1 MSVKVRQLTVLR
13 EFRPFGL
20 TAEEADGEVSE
31 ASTASV
37 TPEKYQY
44 HLFGPEVTRETP
56 SDPLSASIDLSS
68 DASATSSNEFGEHE
82 VFVRG
87 NRIIWSMGTR
97 IYKRFTAES
106 PVLMV
111 CWCRMDSI
119 SEPVLCALQADCLSF
134 YTAQG
139 DVFCTPLPYFVASI
153 WPSKTG
159 LLIQKAADV
168 NRAAST
174 SSPPLHGRDISRPNK
189 EHRLRH
195 LKPPVKDDPA
205 MVSSLLV
212 LRHPLEEPQATYF
225 EERGK
230 LCLMKDFEEKT
241 IWTSDHIPLMASCNK
256 GKHQYSLWQA
266 VVIGSSSAVPADKC
280 LHHFVFRRI
289 WQGKS
294 QSPASKVFLATDI
307 DAMPVLYFLFSEQ
320 KMLLG
325 IRLCTDEA
333 NEEGIIDI
341 KPLTTWSVPAIDASP
356 VLVTRPRVRAGALPF
371 SDVVIL
377 SAENHLFLY
386 SGKQCLCRYTLPA
399 GLGKDFATHGLQP
412 SRGDLKIVGVKDSV
426 EGRIN
431 LACNNGQVFRCALRK
446 YPFSSLVN
454 DCITAMAEGLQNS
467 YYTHF
472 LSFLWG
478 DSSSSYL
485 ADSDSHPDQEWES
498 FSSEISTICSEHVNP
513 PLKRD
518 NLMCSLKEKTAWD
531 FLLGSRFHA
540 QYRKQSSAS
549 LLSIL
554 ADSEPIAG
562 VYNCNYRREQ
572 GFEDQSY
579 DSRFVEMLK
588 SLHALYESLKL
599 NILRK
604 KDVEHLA
611 SLLCIMSVYLRET
624 KYADY
629 YCRDFP
635 EILIKLRMDPPPN
648 FDDKFTLACSEPS
661 SVFCWL
667 ETSLKKGCKSVS
679 NPNNIPT
686 LICKSKSPVLGWAR
700 KVLSFFS
707 LLLGAEKNGAALSS
721 GVNCEIANGS
731 ARSREEIVVLAM
743 VAENFGR
750 QHLDLLP
757 VGVSLPLRH
766 ALDICRD
773 SPPLDWPAA
782 AYVLVGRED
791 LARAKL
797 RKEHGSQNSA
807 DLASLSVPYMLHLQ
821 PVTVPSSSSE
831 HTWLEVSNS
840 EDPDSLYRN
849 VEDGMEHIFN
859 SSTQLRFGRDL
870 RLNEV
875 RRLLCS
881 SRPVAIQMSIN
892 PSASDQEVQQQK
904 LWNLAQR
911 TTALPF
917 GRGAFTL
924 STTYTLLTEALGIPK
939 LVLAGR
945 LPAQQN
951 ATVNIDPNI
960 RNITDLC
967 SWPEFHNGVA
977 AGLRLAPF
985 QGKMLR
991 SWIQYNK
998 PEEPS
1003 FTHAG
1008 LLFALGLHGHLK
1020 VLAATDAYRY
1030 LSEEHDVTSAGLL
1043 LGLAASNRGTMDPEI
1058 SKTLNVHIPSR
1069 QPEIELP
1076 TLLQVAALM
1085 GIGLL
1090 FEGSAHPLTMKMLLG
1105 EIGRRSSGENV
1116 LEWEGYAVA
1125 AGSALGL
1132 VALGQGTNAFSFA
1145 DSFVDQLLLYI
1156 GTKGFYTEKYANR
1169 TVPTNE
1175 QIRNSGPIIDGKQ
1188 VNFYVTAPGATI
1200 ALALIFLKTES
1211 EEIAKRLYIPTTHFD
1226 LQYVRPDF
1234 IMLRIIARSLIMWNR
1249 VQPSREWVESQVPEF
1264 IRVVISKSQDDSF
1277 NAEECEIEDVC
1288 QAYVNIITGACFS
1301 LGLKYAGTKNGDVQ
1315 ELLYNYAI
1323 YFLNEMKHVNPSNTL
1338 LLPKGLLQQVDR
1350 GTLELSVHLITL
1362 SLSVVMAGSGHL
1374 QTFRLLRYL
1383 RSRSSAEGHMNYGLQ
1398 MAVSLATGFLFLG
1411 GGMQTFSSNNS
1422 AVAALLITLY
1432 PRLPSG
1438 PNDNRC
1444 HLQAFRHFYV
1454 IAAESRWIQT
1464 VDVDTGLPV
1473 YCPLEVTVQETDF
1486 YRETTYC
1493 EVTPCILPERSVLK
1507 SVQVCGPRYW
1517 TQFIDLEPEDKS
1529 WWKAGDKSDP
1539 FNDGVLYI
1547 KRKVGSC
1554 PYADDPVGCQSL
1566 LSRAMHKVSGSSCST
1581 IGIGNNPEDSS
1592 FKVDQLVSTFS
1603 ADPSLI
1609 AFAKLC
1615 CNSLDHSCD
1624 PTFKEFC
1631 LQVLYE
1637 CVSKDRPALLQVYLF
1652 LYTMIEAM
1660 WEQVKNRVL
1669 VVHDSL
1675 FISNFKVALAYGD
1688 ALLSGRLNCTNGGG
1702 IIQPTFIESLKRRME
1717 DILTSSE
1724 GIQESFLIYLSKQQW
1739 PSDTNRVNT
1748 VLLAWYLLWYSI
1760 PSPSV
1765 VNSALERIPK
1775 GKSNDGLSMVP
1786 LLRLF
1791 LPITHQNGIVAIDKC
1806 RVSLQR

>member
-1 MSVKVRQLTVLR
+1 MSIKVRQLTVLG

-20 TAEEADGEVSE
+20 TVEEADGKVSE
-31 ASTASV
+31 AATS
-37 TPEKYQY
+37 PEKYHY
-44 HLFGPEVTRETP
+44 SLFGPEVTRETP
-56 SDPLSASIDLSS
+56 SDPLRSSLDLSS
-68 DASATSSNEFGEHE
+68 DASATSSSEFGEHE
-82 VFVRG
+82 LFVRG

-97 IYKRFTAES
+97 IYKRYTAES
-106 PVLMV
+106 AVLMV
-111 CWCRMDSI
+111 RWCRMDSI

-139 DVFCTPLPYFVASI
+139 DVFCTPLPYYVASI
-153 WPSKTG
+153 WPSKIG

-168 NRAAST
+168 NRATST
-174 SSPPLHGRDISRPNK
+174 SSPPLHRRDISRPSK
-189 EHRLRH
+189 EHGFSH
-195 LKPPVKDDPA
+195 FKPPVKDDPA

-212 LRHPLEEPQATYF
+212 LKHPLEEPQATYF

-230 LCLMKDFEEKT
+230 LCLMKDFEEE
-241 IWTSDHIPLMASCNK
+241 
-256 GKHQYSLWQA
+256 
-266 VVIGSSSAVPADKC
+266 
-280 LHHFVFRRI
+280 
-289 WQGKS
+289 
-294 QSPASKVFLATDI
+294 VFLATDI

-325 IRLCTDEA
+325 IKLHIDKA
-333 NEEGIIDI
+333 NKEGAIDI
-341 KPLTTWSVPAIDASP
+341 KPLTTWSLPAVDASP
-356 VLVTRPRVRAGALPF
+356 VLVTRPRVRAGAFLF
-371 SDVVIL
+371 TDVVIL
-377 SAENHLFLY
+377 GAENQLFLY
-386 SGKQCLCRYTLPA
+386 SGQHCLCRYMLPV

-412 SRGDLKIVGVKDSV
+412 LRGELKIIGVKDSV
-426 EGRIN
+426 EGRVN
-431 LACNNGQVFRCALRK
+431 VTCNNGQVFRCALRK
-446 YPFSSLVN
+446 FPFSCLVN
-454 DCITAMAEGLQNS
+454 DCITVMAEGLQCP

-472 LSFLWG
+472 LSLLWG
-478 DSSSSYL
+478 DNSSSYL
-485 ADSDSHPDQEWES
+485 ADSNSHPDQEWES
-498 FSSEISTICSEHVNP
+498 FSSEISKFCNKFVHP
-513 PLKRD
+513 PSKR
-518 NLMCSLKEKTAWD
+518 NYPARSQKETTAWD
-531 FLLGSRFHA
+531 FLLSSRFHA

-549 LLSIL
+549 LLPIL
-554 ADSEPIAG
+554 ADSSPSAG
-562 VYNCNYRREQ
+562 LYKCNYGREQ
-572 GFEDQSY
+572 GVEELSY
-579 DSRFVEMLK
+579 YMQLGEVLD

-604 KDVEHLA
+604 MDVEHLA
-611 SLLCIMSVYLRET
+611 SLLCTVSVYLGKT
-624 KYADY
+624 KYIDY

-635 EILIKLRMDPPPN
+635 EILMELQYNPPPVIN
-648 FDDKFTLACSEPS
+648 EDNALAHLNPP

-667 ETSLKKGCKSVS
+667 ETSLKNGCKSVS
-679 NPNNIPT
+679 NSNNIPT
-686 LICKSKSPVLGWAR
+686 LMCNSKSPVVGWAR

-707 LLLGAEKNGAALSS
+707 LLLGAKRDGATLSS

-731 ARSREEIVVLAM
+731 ARSREEIMVLAM
-743 VAENFGR
+743 VAEKFGR

-797 RKEHGSQNSA
+797 RKEHGSQSSA
-807 DLASLSVPYMLHLQ
+807 DLVSLSVPYMLHLQ

-831 HTWLEVSNS
+831 PSWLEVSSS

-859 SSTQLRFGRDL
+859 SSTQLRYGRDL

-892 PSASDQEVQQQK
+892 PSASDQEVQQAK

-924 STTYTLLTEALGIPK
+924 STTYTLLTEALVIPK

-951 ATVNIDPNI
+951 ATVNLDPNI
-960 RNITDLC
+960 RNISELS

-1008 LLFALGLHGHLK
+1008 LLFAFGLHGHLK
-1020 VLAATDAYRY
+1020 VLATTDAYRY

-1132 VALGQGTNAFSFA
+1132 VALGRGANAFSFA
-1145 DSFVDQLLLYI
+1145 DSFVDQLLLYM
-1156 GTKGFYTEKYANR
+1156 GAKGFYMEKTAKR
-1169 TVPTNE
+1169 TPPADE
-1175 QIRNSGPIIDGKQ
+1175 QIRNSGQIIDGKQ

-1200 ALALIFLKTES
+1200 ALALICLKTES
-1211 EEIAKRLYIPTTHFD
+1211 EEIAKRIYIPTTRFD

-1234 IMLRIIARSLIMWNR
+1234 IMLRIIARSLIMWSR
-1249 VQPSREWVESQVPEF
+1249 VQPSREWVEAQVPEF
-1264 IRVVISKSQDDSF
+1264 IRVVIFKSQDDTVTGD
-1277 NAEECEIEDVC
+1277 ECELEDVC
-1288 QAYVNIITGACFS
+1288 QAYVNIITGACIS

-1323 YFLNEMKHVNPSNTL
+1323 YFLNEMKHVYPPSNKL

-1350 GTLELSVHLITL
+1350 GTVELSMHLIVL
-1362 SLSVVMAGSGHL
+1362 SLSLVMAGSGHL

-1398 MAVSLATGFLFLG
+1398 MAVSLGIGFLFLG
-1411 GGMQTFSSNNS
+1411 GGMQTFSTSNS
-1422 AVAALLITLY
+1422 AIAALLITLY
-1432 PRLPSG
+1432 PRLPTG

-1444 HLQAFRHFYV
+1444 HLQAFRHLYV
-1454 IAAESRWIQT
+1454 IAAESRWVQT

-1473 YCPLEVTVQETDF
+1473 YCPLEVTVNETDF
-1486 YRETTYC
+1486 YRETTFC

-1517 TQFIDLEPEDKS
+1517 SQFIQLETEDKP

-1539 FNDGVLYI
+1539 FNEGVLYI

-1566 LSRAMHKVSGSSCST
+1566 LSRAMHKVSGASCST
-1581 IGIGNNPEDSS
+1581 IGIGNNPQDSS
-1592 FKVDQLVSTFS
+1592 FEVDQLVSTFS

-1609 AFAKLC
+1609 AFSKLYC
-1615 CNSLDHSCD
+1615 DSPGRSCD
-1624 PTFKEFC
+1624 PNFNEFC

-1660 WEQVKNRVL
+1660 WEQVQNRLL

-1675 FISNFKVALAYGD
+1675 FLSNLKASLVALAYGD
-1688 ALLSGRLNCTNGGG
+1688 ALLSGRLSCTNGGD
-1702 IIQPTFIESLKRRME
+1702 IIQPIFIESLRKRIE
-1717 DILTSSE
+1717 DILTNSD
-1724 GIQESFLIYLSKQQW
+1724 GIQESLSIYLSKEQW
-1739 PSDTNRVNT
+1739 PSGTKRTDA

-1760 PSPSV
+1760 PPPSV
-1765 VNSALERIPK
+1765 VSSALKRILK
-1775 GKSNDGLSMVP
+1775 GKSNDKLSMVP
-1786 LLRLF
+1786 LLRLL
-1791 LPITHQNGIVAIDKC
+1791 LPITHQKGIIEIEKF
-1806 RVSLQR
+1806 RISLGR